1 MNARIKS
8 TTLPQQIPAG
18 ARIVVRTYI
27 IIEDNNDGTQK
38 IEYHDAI
45 GHVLEWD
52 GIILHLLR
60 DPAANGTRAAE
71 EMFIDAN
78 TIYRL
83 KPIPERKFQKP
94 LKIQTLKL
102 EPHQAQT
109 RIRRCLENY
118 LSAIVVA
125 KIRWY

>member
-1 MNARIKS
+1 MNTRIKS

-18 ARIVVRTYI
+18 ARIVVRTYT

-71 EMFIDAN
+71 EMFIDAK

-83 KPIPERKFQKP
+83 KPMPERKFQKP
-94 LKIQTLKL
+94 L
-102 EPHQAQT
+102 
-109 RIRRCLENY
+109 
-118 LSAIVVA
+118 SV
-125 KIRWY
+125 

>member
-1 MNARIKS
+1 MNTRTQKF

-18 ARIVVRTYI
+18 SRIVVRTYK

-52 GIILHLLR
+52 GAMLHLLR

-71 EMFIDAN
+71 EMFIDAS
-78 TIYRL
+78 TIARL
-83 KPIPERKFQKP
+83 KPMPERKFQKP
-94 LKIQTLKL
+94 LKI
-102 EPHQAQT
+102 
-109 RIRRCLENY
+109 
-118 LSAIVVA
+118 
-125 KIRWY
+125 

>member
-1 MNARIKS
+1 MNTQTRNS
-8 TTLPQQIPAG
+8 TTLPKQIPAG
-18 ARIVVRTYI
+18 SRIVVRTYK
-27 IIEDNNDGTQK
+27 IIENNNDGTQK

-52 GIILHLLR
+52 GVMLHLLR

-94 LKIQTLKL
+94 LSVQNCLMRSKFYTFLKDASERNSSCEDSL
-102 EPHQAQT
+102 VLNP
-109 RIRRCLENY
+109 
-118 LSAIVVA
+118 
-125 KIRWY
+125 